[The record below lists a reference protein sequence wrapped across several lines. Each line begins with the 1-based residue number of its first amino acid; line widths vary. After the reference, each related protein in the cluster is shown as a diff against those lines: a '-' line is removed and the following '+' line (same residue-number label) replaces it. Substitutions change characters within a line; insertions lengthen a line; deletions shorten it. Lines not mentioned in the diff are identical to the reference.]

1 MKDTNWVED
10 ELSSVNI
17 RDGRIVNRLI
27 ETTTIL
33 SEHPNVS
40 IPEACEGWKETK
52 ATYRLLDNE
61 KISYKTIID
70 AHRQQTIKRM
80 RNKGIVLAIQDT
92 TTIDY
97 TGHPCTKGLGYTNLE
112 TLSGLMVHTTLAVET
127 TGIPLGLLNQE
138 IWTRD
143 PAEKKERGKG
153 RKLPT
158 EEKESSKWLKA
169 LEVSLEG
176 VPQNITVV
184 TVCDREADIYDFFN
198 KAVTEKKDFLIRAVQ
213 NRKILEEGKK
223 LRDEVENA
231 QIAGEVII
239 GVPRNTRDNI
249 DPRDARV
256 SIKYCPITINPPLK
270 RSCDKSLNS
279 LRLYCILAEEIS
291 PPEEVTPISWLL
303 LTTIPIVTLGDAVEK
318 IRWYSQRWKIE
329 RYHYVLK
336 SGCNVEEL
344 QLETRSRLE
353 NALAIYS
360 IIAWRLL
367 WITYQSRET
376 PNVNC
381 EIVLEKHEWQSLYC
395 MINKTPIPPENPPKL
410 KDAVLM
416 LARLGGFLGRKNDGE
431 PGVKV
436 IWRGLQRLKDVAQI
450 WQIMNYQDLSI
461 DMGNA

>member
-1 MKDTNWVED
+1 MKYTNWVED

-376 PNVNC
+376 PDVNC